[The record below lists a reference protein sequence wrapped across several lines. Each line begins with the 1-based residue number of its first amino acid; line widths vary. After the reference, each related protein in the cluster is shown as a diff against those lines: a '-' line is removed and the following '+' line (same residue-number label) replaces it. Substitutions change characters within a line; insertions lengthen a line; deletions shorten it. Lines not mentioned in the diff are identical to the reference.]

1 MHSRILDVVM
11 SQEPMS
17 ESIYHRPLHGLDDMT
32 KEIRAPEGNTVPG
45 ASTVDV
51 EDRDFESMI
60 ALMIPVLMEHG
71 VKRAGVFGSRV
82 RGEATGD
89 SDLDLVVELP
99 EGASLLDLAGI
110 KVDLEDLFGLR
121 VDVTT
126 YNALHPRL
134 RDQILREE
142 RVII

>member
-1 MHSRILDVVM
+1 MPQSIRIIEVRR
-11 SQEPMS
+11 EPVP
-17 ESIYHRPLHGLDDMT
+17 ESIYHLPHHGLDSMT
-32 KEIRAPEGNTVPG
+32 QEIHDPEGNTVPG

-51 EDRDFESMI
+51 EDRDLESMI
-60 ALMIPVLMEHG
+60 ALMIPVLKEHG
-71 VKRAGVFGSRV
+71 VKRAGVFGSFV
-82 RGEATGD
+82 RGEATGN

-126 YNALHPRL
+126 YNALHPSL

-142 RVII
+142 RVIV

>member
-1 MHSRILDVVM
+1 MT
-11 SQEPMS
+11 QE
-17 ESIYHRPLHGLDDMT
+17 IHD
-32 KEIRAPEGNTVPG
+32 PEGNTVPG

-51 EDRDFESMI
+51 EDRDLESMI
-60 ALMIPVLMEHG
+60 ALMIPVLKEHG
-71 VKRAGVFGSRV
+71 VKRAGVFGSFV
-82 RGEATGD
+82 RGEATGN

-126 YNALHPRL
+126 YNALHPSL

-142 RVII
+142 RAIV